1 MTALSRRRFS
11 ALLSAVGGLVLAAC
25 AGAPPA
31 SEEPAAADTPSTP
44 PPAAA
49 GVVNVYSH
57 RHYEADK
64 KLFAQFEDETG
75 ISVRVVKA
83 GADALLERLASEGES
98 SPADL
103 LITADAGRLVRAD
116 ARGLLQP
123 VASPVLSG
131 AIPENLRHPEGHWF
145 GLTQRARVLVYDKDR
160 VKPDELSTYAALTEP
175 QWKGRVLV
183 RSSANMYNQSLLASV
198 IAHEGED
205 AARTWAEGLVANF
218 ARDPK
223 GSDRDQ
229 MKAVAAGVG
238 DVAIVNTYYVGLLVH
253 SEVPE
258 ERALGE
264 RMGVFF
270 PDQDGR
276 GAHVNVSGAGVTRHA
291 PNRDNA
297 VKLLEFLV
305 SENAQAVFAEANH
318 EFPVREGVPVGPLLA
333 SWGDFK
339 ADALPLSKLGEHQEA
354 AVRVFDAAGWR

>member
-1 MTALSRRRFS
+1 MPALTRRRFS
-11 ALLSAVGGLVLAAC
+11 LLLPALGALLLSGCTGE
-25 AGAPPA
+25 APPA
-31 SEEPAAADTPSTP
+31 PAADAPEADAPA
-44 PPAAA
+44 PAAA

-57 RHYEADK
+57 RHYDADK
-64 KLFAQFEDETG
+64 QLFAQFEAETG
-75 ISVRVVKA
+75 ITVRVVKA
-83 GADALLERLASEGES
+83 GADALIERMVSEGAS

-116 ARGLLQP
+116 AKGLLQP
-123 VASPVLSG
+123 VDSPTLTAAVP
-131 AIPENLRHPEGHWF
+131 AHLRHPAGHWF
-145 GLTQRARVLVYDKDR
+145 GLTKRARVLVYDTER

-183 RSSANMYNQSLLASV
+183 RSSANMYNQSLLASM
-198 IAHEGED
+198 IAHDGEE
-205 AARTWAEGLVANF
+205 AAKAWAEGLVANL
-218 ARDPK
+218 ARPPK

-238 DVAIVNTYYVGLLVH
+238 DVAIVNTYYVGLLLN

-258 ERALGE
+258 ERAIGE

-270 PDQDGR
+270 PDQGGR

-305 SENAQAVFAEANH
+305 SDEAQAVFARANY
-318 EFPVREGVPVGPLLA
+318 EYPVKEGVPVGDLLE
-333 SWGDFK
+333 SWGTFQ
-339 ADALPLSKLGEHQEA
+339 ADDLPLSELGAHQEA

>member
-1 MTALSRRRFS
+1 MPELSRRHLARLLP
-11 ALLSAVGGLVLAAC
+11 ALGLALVAC
-25 AGAPPA
+25 ASEAPTPTTPSGDAQPA
-31 SEEPAAADTPSTP
+31 PAAKD
-44 PPAAA
+44 A

-57 RHYEADK
+57 RHYETDK
-64 KLFAQFEDETG
+64 KLFAQFEQETG

-83 GADALLERLASEGES
+83 GADALIERLASEGAS

-116 ARGLLQP
+116 AKGLLQP
-123 VASPVLSG
+123 VQSDVLTG
-131 AIPENLRHPEGHWF
+131 AVPAHLRHPDGHWF
-145 GLTQRARVLVYDKDR
+145 GLTQRARVIVYDKER
-160 VKPDELSTYAALTEP
+160 VQPSELSTYAALTEP
-175 QWKGRVLV
+175 AWKGRVLV
-183 RSSANMYNQSLLASV
+183 RSSANMYNQSLLAAM
-198 IAHEGED
+198 IAHDGE
-205 AARTWAEGLVANF
+205 AAAQSWAEGMVANM
-218 ARDPK
+218 ARPPK

-238 DVAIVNTYYVGLLVH
+238 DVAIVNTYYVGLLVN

-258 ERALGE
+258 ERAVGE
-264 RMGVFF
+264 RLGVFF

-305 SENAQAVFAEANH
+305 SDDSQSVYAKANY
-318 EFPVREGVPVGPLLA
+318 EFPVKQGVPAGPLLE

-339 ADALPLSKLGEHQEA
+339 ADALPLSELGAHQET

>member
-1 MTALSRRRFS
+1 MTAFSRRRLA
-11 ALLSAVGGLVLAAC
+11 ALLPALGGLLFAAC
-25 AGAPPA
+25 SGAPTSPDVPAEGAEPGSAPPA
-31 SEEPAAADTPSTP
+31 S
-44 PPAAA
+44 A

-64 KLFAQFEDETG
+64 TLFKEFEDETG
-75 ISVRVVKA
+75 ITVRVVKA

-116 ARGLLQP
+116 ARALLQP
-123 VASPVLSG
+123 IDSAVLSA

-145 GLTQRARVLVYDKDR
+145 GLTQRARVLVYDKER
-160 VKPDELSTYAALTEP
+160 VNPEDLSTYAALTEP
-175 QWKGRVLV
+175 QWKGRVLA
-183 RSSANMYNQSLLASV
+183 RSSANMYNQSLLASM
-198 IAHEGED
+198 IAHEGEEASRAW
-205 AARTWAEGLVANF
+205 AAGVVANF
-218 ARDPK
+218 ARPPK

-297 VKLLEFLV
+297 VELLEFLV
-305 SENAQAVFAEANH
+305 SEKAQAVFAEANH